1 VSAGWGVILHTDGK
15 ITWCEPGT
23 VPDAAKCPPHDPP
36 PPVRADVLLS
46 LYGRTEPAPG
56 RLTDAVTEDAA
67 VRLIA
72 DVLHRLRAHGHDP
85 DTALHHAQ
93 TRFEAMATGNGRWD

>member
-1 VSAGWGVILHTDGK
+1 VVRPD
-15 ITWCEPGT
+15 T
-23 VPDAAKCPPHDPP
+23 VPDAAKRLPDDP

-46 LYGRTEPAPG
+46 LYGRVEPAPG

-72 DVLHRLRAHGHDP
+72 DVLHWLRAHGHDP
-85 DTALHHAQ
+85 DTALDHAQ
-93 TRFEAMATGNGRWD
+93 TRFEAMATGNGWWN